1 MTILSR
7 TIEAGLKYKA
17 PSLYRNLKSRNQ
29 LEDYCLNLENE
40 IRSEA
45 VQSMMA
51 QRGRERWDDLGPME
65 SAGRMKM
72 QLHLNIE
79 ALLEQALEFPP
90 EEISS
95 PSQD

>member
-1 MTILSR
+1 
-7 TIEAGLKYKA
+7 LKYKA
-17 PSLYRNLKSRNQ
+17 PSLYLNLKSRGK
-29 LEDYCLNLENE
+29 LEDYCPNLADE
-40 IRSEA
+40 ISSEA
-45 VQSMMA
+45 ISQMIS
-51 QRGRERWDDLGPME
+51 QRGREKWDDLGPME